1 MKTEAGVPASV
12 TEVATVVA
20 PKPLVGPTAQPKPS
34 AIEEPAD
41 VRLVIE
47 EDRETGAFIYK
58 TLDRRTGEV
67 ILQLPRAELLKA
79 FHSGGYAAGDVIKTR
94 A

>member
-1 MKTEAGVPASV
+1 MKTETGVLASV
-12 TEVATVVA
+12 TETATVVA
-20 PKPLVGPTAQPKPS
+20 PKPLVGATAQPNAS
-34 AIEEPAD
+34 AINEPAD

-47 EDRETGAFIYK
+47 EDSETGAFIYK

-67 ILQLPRAELLKA
+67 ILQLPRADVLKA
-79 FHSGGYAAGDVIKTR
+79 LHTGGYAAGDVIKTR